1 MIELP
6 KCYLV
11 SLNVENRICLV
22 GGGKVAERK
31 VHSLLDRGALVRLIS
46 PAITK
51 GINSLAQQ
59 GKVEYIRDNY
69 RKTHLEKAFLV
80 IGATDEE
87 EVNAR
92 VSADC
97 MERGILVNVVDDP
110 PRGNFYVP
118 AVVQRGPLQIAV
130 STDGKSPMLARKIRE
145 RLETIFPAEFEEVV
159 EFIGELREKVIKET
173 GDPLEKERILTALL
187 EQSILELLWAGKY
200 DLAKERITNACI
212 CSGSK
217 SQDSPC

>member
-1 MIELP
+1 MP

-11 SLNVENRICLV
+11 SLNVENRICLVV

-31 VHSLLDRGALVRLIS
+31 VHSLLDRGALVRLVS
-46 PAITK
+46 PEITE
-51 GINSLAQQ
+51 GIKNLVQW
-59 GKVEYIRDNY
+59 GKVEYIQENY
-69 RKTHLEKAFLV
+69 QGSHLDGAFLV

-97 MERGILVNVVDDP
+97 MKRGILVNVVDDP

-145 RLETIFPAEFEEVV
+145 RLEGIFPAEYEEVV
-159 EFIGELREKVIKET
+159 GLIGELREKVIKET
-173 GDPLEKERILTALL
+173 RDPAEKERILTALL
-187 EQSILELLWAGKY
+187 EQTTMELLWEGKFE
-200 DLAKERITNACI
+200 LAKERIRNACI
-212 CSGSK
+212 RCGSE
-217 SQDSPC
+217 SQDSTR

>member
-1 MIELP
+1 
-6 KCYLV
+6 
-11 SLNVENRICLV
+11 
-22 GGGKVAERK
+22 
-31 VHSLLDRGALVRLIS
+31 
-46 PAITK
+46 
-51 GINSLAQQ
+51 
-59 GKVEYIRDNY
+59 
-69 RKTHLEKAFLV
+69 
-80 IGATDEE
+80 
-87 EVNAR
+87 
-92 VSADC
+92 
-97 MERGILVNVVDDP
+97 
-110 PRGNFYVP
+110 
-118 AVVQRGPLQIAV
+118 
-130 STDGKSPMLARKIRE
+130 MLARKIRE